1 MRWRIGSKRHGS
13 TLIRINS
20 VKDLEGCIRKLTDRK
35 LIWAGGLPHRP
46 MKFYLKKIYIPT
58 VIMNKKRFTEFS
70 HYLEGFTQRIIS
82 RFSDSR
88 DFVNDEKTQVLKR
101 FPELG
106 SVQPKSQPRQ
116 ISVIEYTLTSSLNK
130 ERRKSY
136 LGVENEIKRN
146 TPEECVDSVNLLS
159 KAIGNAHEDLL
170 FYSSL
175 QGDLLSNLK
184 DVCGSS
190 FPVILPNNI
199 NISRSHAFFLMK
211 FHQLVLEHPKHL

>member
-1 MRWRIGSKRHGS
+1 
-13 TLIRINS
+13 
-20 VKDLEGCIRKLTDRK
+20 
-35 LIWAGGLPHRP
+35 